1 MFSKFFIN
9 RPIFATVISIVIVI
23 AGLVTIFKL
32 PIAQYPEITPPSIS
46 VTASYPGANSETIA
60 DTLAEPLES
69 YINGVEDMI
78 YISSV
83 SSNSG
88 EYKLTVTFKVG
99 IDMNKAQTLVQNRV
113 SQALPSLP
121 EDVTRLGITTEKVS
135 DNLVLIPTLTSKNNM
150 YSPLYISNYAT
161 LNLKDELAR
170 IKGVGSVMV
179 FGAGEYSM
187 RIWLDPNKIK
197 SRNLTNDEVIDAIRN
212 QNIQVA
218 AGQIGQ
224 TPSPIDQEFQYTVD
238 INSRLN
244 EVKDFEDII
253 IKSIPS
259 SGFIRLKDIAR
270 VELGSKSYNM
280 VSMVGEKKAVALG
293 ITLQPGANSL
303 EVTKKIKDELKALSK
318 KFPEGLEYS
327 IPFDTTSFV
336 KTSIKEVINT
346 LFISILLVIITIYV
360 FLEDWRATIIPAI
373 VIPISIIGT
382 FAVMSLIGVTI
393 NTLSLFGLVLA
404 IGIVVDDSIIVVE
417 NTVRNIE
424 DHNLSPKNAAIRAMN
439 EITTP
444 VIATTLVLLAVF
456 VPVAFLGGITGQ
468 LYRQFSLTIATAT
481 IFSTINAL
489 TLSPALCSLLLKKSD
504 SNKRKSF
511 FFKAFDSAF
520 NKVQSRYIN
529 LLKTV
534 IRKSGVMIILF
545 IFIFFTGVSGYKLL
559 PKGFVP
565 EEDMGYAIIDIQ
577 LPDSASMERTAR
589 VSNEIS
595 KRIENIEGINN
606 FFSVSGY
613 SAMDGVSSSNN
624 SAFWVIFD
632 PWNKREENNI
642 TKSDIIENIYRN
654 VGDIQEAS
662 IYVFSP
668 PAIEGLGTAN
678 GFEMIIQDKGNLGP
692 FELGDAVSNLS
703 YGANTQSKL
712 QGVYST
718 YSPNFPK
725 ISTKVDR
732 EQSKTL
738 EVPLQSIYS
747 ILQSSLGSY
756 YINDMN
762 KYGKNYQVIVQSD
775 SKFRDD
781 IKDIKELEVRSDSG
795 KMIPLGTLLSISE
808 EVGPNIIK
816 RYNLYPSATINGS
829 GSYGTSSGEA
839 MELMED
845 LANNSLQANMGY
857 EWTGLSYQEKMV
869 KGSIIF
875 TFILAITFVYL
886 VLCAQYESW
895 TLPLSV
901 VLSVPL
907 AILGTVAALLIRN
920 MDINLYTQLG
930 IILLIALSCKT
941 SILISEFAKEEK
953 NAGLPLIDAA
963 IRASKLRFR
972 PILMTA
978 FTLILGVLPLVF
990 ATGAGAASRQ
1000 SLGTATAGGMIVA
1013 TFLLIFFVPVF
1024 FIVIINFEGKLKT
1037 KSYKKTAINSCI
1049 SQKES

>member
-9 RPIFATVISIVIVI
+9 RPIFATVISVVIVI
-23 AGLVTIFKL
+23 TGLVTIFKL
-32 PIAQYPEITPPSIS
+32 PIAQYPEIVPPSIS

-60 DTLAEPLES
+60 NTLAQPLES
-69 YINGVEDMI
+69 HVNGVEDMI
-78 YISSV
+78 YMSSV

-99 IDMNKAQTLVQNRV
+99 TDMNKAQNLVQNRV

-135 DNLVLIPTLTSKNNM
+135 TNLVLIPTLTSKDNM

-187 RIWLDPNKIK
+187 RIWLDPNKVK
-197 SRNLTNDEVIDAIRN
+197 ARNLTNTQVIDAIKN

-224 TPSPIDQEFQYTVD
+224 TPSPNNQEFQYTID

-244 EVKDFEDII
+244 EVEDFEDII
-253 IKSIPS
+253 VKSTPNG
-259 SGFIRLKDIAR
+259 GFIRLKDIAR
-270 VELGSKSYNM
+270 IELGSKSYNM
-280 VSMVGEKKAVALG
+280 ISMVGEKEAVALG
-293 ITLQPGANSL
+293 ITLQPGANAL
-303 EVTKKIKDELKALSK
+303 EVTKEIKDKLKILSK

-327 IPFDTTSFV
+327 IPFDTTTFV

-346 LFISILLVIITIYV
+346 LFISILLVIVTIYI
-360 FLEDWRATIIPAI
+360 FLEDWRATIIPAV

-382 FAVMSLIGVTI
+382 FAVMALLGVTI

-424 DHNLSPKNAAIRAMN
+424 DKHLSPKKAAITAMN

-456 VPVAFLGGITGQ
+456 IPVAFLGGITGQ

-489 TLSPALCSLLLKKSD
+489 TLSPALCSLLLRRRNP
-504 SNKRKSF
+504 NKRKSILS
-511 FFKAFDSAF
+511 KGFDSCF
-520 NKVQSRYIN
+520 SRIQDKYVN
-529 LLKTV
+529 FLKGV
-534 IRKSGVMIILF
+534 VRKSRIMIILF
-545 IFIFFTGVSGYKLL
+545 ILIFLASISGYKIL

-577 LPDSASMERTAR
+577 LPDSASMVRTEKVSSNITER
-589 VSNEIS
+589 I
-595 KRIENIEGINN
+595 KNIKGIDN

-624 SAFWVIFD
+624 SAFWVVFE
-632 PWNKREENNI
+632 PWSKREKDNI
-642 TKSDIIENIYRN
+642 TKDNIIQNIYRSL
-654 VGDIQEAS
+654 GDIQEAR

-678 GFEMIIQDKGNLGP
+678 GFEMIIQDRGSSGP
-692 FELGDAVSNLS
+692 FKLGDVVNTLT

-725 ISTKVDR
+725 ITTRVNR
-732 EQSKTL
+732 EQAKTL
-738 EVPLQSIYS
+738 GVPLNKIYS
-747 ILQSSLGSY
+747 TLQSSLGSY
-756 YINDMN
+756 YVNDMN

-775 SKFRDD
+775 SNFRSNLND
-781 IKDIKELEVRSDSG
+781 IKRLEVKSNLD

-816 RYNLYPSATINGS
+816 RYNLYPSAKINGS
-829 GSYGTSSGEA
+829 GSFGTSSGEA
-839 MELMED
+839 MDLMED
-845 LANNSLQANMGY
+845 LANQSLPSNMGY

-907 AILGTVAALLIRN
+907 AVLGAIAATFIRG
-920 MDINLYTQLG
+920 MEINLYTQLG
-930 IILLIALSCKT
+930 IILLIALACKT

-953 NAGLPLIDAA
+953 NKGIPTTEAA
-963 IRASKLRFR
+963 IEAAKLRFR

-978 FTLILGVLPLVF
+978 FTFILGVLPLVF

-1000 SLGTATAGGMIVA
+1000 SLGTATAGGMILA
-1013 TFLLIFFVPVF
+1013 TILLIFFIPIF
-1024 FIVIINFEGKLKT
+1024 FITITNLERKLKT
-1037 KSYKKTAINSCI
+1037 IDIKKFKKNN
-1049 SQKES
+1049 